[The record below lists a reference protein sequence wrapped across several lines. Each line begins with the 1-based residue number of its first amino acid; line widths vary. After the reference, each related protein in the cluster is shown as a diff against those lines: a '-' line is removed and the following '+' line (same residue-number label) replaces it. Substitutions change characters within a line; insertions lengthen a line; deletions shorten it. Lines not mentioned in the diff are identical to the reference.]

1 MSLYLTLMLV
11 SFGSCLVLSFDKKV
25 AFFKN
30 MRFLVP
36 AVFLVAI
43 PFLIWDQYFTIHKI
57 WGFNEAY
64 LQGVFL
70 GSLPLE
76 EVLFFF
82 LIPYCCVFI
91 YDVLI
96 AYFPN
101 TSLNNLTKIFS
112 LIFVLIG
119 TVLAVLNMD
128 NWYTLS
134 ACGLSV
140 LLVVFS
146 MRGKYIW
153 YPRAIFAFLVA
164 QLPFLIV
171 NGVLT
176 GAVTPEPV
184 VWYNEAHIVG
194 FRIVSIPIEDVF
206 YNFSLLIPI
215 IGIYHYFK
223 ARHYGSDVK

>member
-1 MSLYLTLMLV
+1 MSLYLILMLV

-25 AFFKN
+25 AFYKN
-30 MRFLVP
+30 MRFFIP
-36 AVFLVAI
+36 AVFAVAI
-43 PFLIWDQYFTIHKI
+43 PFLIWDEYFTINEI
-57 WGFNEAY
+57 WGFNQTY
-64 LQGVFL
+64 LQGLYL

-91 YDVLI
+91 YEVLI

-101 TSLNNLTKIFS
+101 ASLQKVTRIFS
-112 LIFVLIG
+112 LAFVVSG
-119 TVLAVLNMD
+119 TLLALLNID
-128 NWYTLS
+128 NWYTMS
-134 ACGLSV
+134 ACSIAV

-146 MRGKYIW
+146 LRGKYIW

-164 QLPFLIV
+164 MLPFLIV

-176 GAVTPEPV
+176 GSVTPAPI

-194 FRIVSIPIEDVF
+194 FRIVTIPLEDVF

-215 IGIYHYFK
+215 IGVYHYFK
-223 ARHYGSDVK
+223 ARHHGVAIK

>member
-1 MSLYLTLMLV
+1 MSLYLILMLV

-25 AFFKN
+25 AFYKN
-30 MRFLVP
+30 MRFFIP
-36 AVFLVAI
+36 AVFAVAI
-43 PFLIWDQYFTIHKI
+43 PFLIWDEYFTIYDI
-57 WGFNEAY
+57 WGFNKTY
-64 LQGVFL
+64 LQGLFL

-91 YDVLI
+91 YEVLI

-101 TSLNNLTKIFS
+101 ASLQKVTRIFS
-112 LIFVLIG
+112 IVFVVSG
-119 TVLAVLNMD
+119 TLLALLNID

-134 ACGLSV
+134 ACSIAV

-146 MRGKYIW
+146 LRGKYIW

-164 QLPFLIV
+164 MLPFLIV

-176 GAVTPEPV
+176 GAVTPAPI

-194 FRIVSIPIEDVF
+194 FRIVTIPLEDVF

-215 IGIYHYFK
+215 IGVYHYFK
-223 ARHYGSDVK
+223 ARHHGVAIK

>member
-1 MSLYLTLMLV
+1 M
-11 SFGSCLVLSFDKKV
+11 
-25 AFFKN
+25 
-30 MRFLVP
+30 
-36 AVFLVAI
+36 
-43 PFLIWDQYFTIHKI
+43 
-57 WGFNEAY
+57 
-64 LQGVFL
+64 
-70 GSLPLE
+70 
-76 EVLFFF
+76 
-82 LIPYCCVFI
+82 
-91 YDVLI
+91 
-96 AYFPN
+96 
-101 TSLNNLTKIFS
+101 
-112 LIFVLIG
+112 
-119 TVLAVLNMD
+119 LAVLNMD

-206 YNFSLLIPI
+206 YNFSLLMPI